1 MKKIFISAIFLFFS
15 GLTAFTQGFQPV
27 QIVTPPKIF
36 TGEKVSISYTFY
48 LDDFG
53 LENDEN
59 FCTESAVNL
68 LSQYS
73 DVLSVEEASLV
84 HNGSQHTLFLTL
96 FLWTPGNLHIS
107 PFNIGPAVIE
117 LNDIQVFS
125 ILEQTKSDSLKP
137 FVTPM
142 LIPGTTWMIY
152 TAIILAFILIIGL
165 IVFLLRFE
173 RIAKFLKTQ
182 RHLGILKRNA
192 RKTIKHLKQI
202 WILQSDFSD
211 SKFCEK
217 VQNTIRIFIEN
228 RFKSNFRTWTTS
240 KIYENFEE
248 YMGGKLE
255 KKQEEL
261 IEKISSLFM
270 RLDYIRFAVNIA
282 MKNGERKQIIEE
294 SIEIVEEFEHAEL

>member
-1 MKKIFISAIFLFFS
+1 MKKIFVSAIFLFFS
-15 GLTAFTQGFQPV
+15 ALTVFAQTFQPV

-36 TGEKVSISYTFY
+36 TGEKVNISYTFN
-48 LDDFG
+48 LENFG
-53 LENDEN
+53 LENDDN

-73 DVLSVEEASLV
+73 EILSVEEASLT

-96 FLWTPGNLHIS
+96 FLWTPGVLHIA
-107 PFNIGPAVIE
+107 PFSIGPAVIE
-117 LNDIQVFS
+117 LKDIQVFS

-137 FVTPM
+137 FMSPL

-152 TAIILAFILIIGL
+152 TAVILAFIFLVGLII
-165 IVFLLRFE
+165 FLLKFE
-173 RIAKFLKTQ
+173 RIANFLKIQ
-182 RHLGILKRNA
+182 KHMSILRRNA

-202 WILQSDFSD
+202 WISQSDFSD
-211 SKFCEK
+211 SKYCEK
-217 VQNTIRIFIEN
+217 VQNTLRIFVEN

-255 KKQEEL
+255 AEQEKL
-261 IEKISSLFM
+261 VEKISSLFM
-270 RLDYIRFAVNIA
+270 RLDYIRFAVNVT
-282 MKNGERKQIIEE
+282 MKDGERKQIIEE